1 MANKIKLL
9 VVDDE
14 LLFLDALCQRLV
26 LRGFEVAK
34 AANGQEALQA
44 ARATEFDL
52 VLLDLKMPRMD
63 GKEVLRVLK
72 KEHQHMEVIILTG
85 HGSLDSAAECTRL
98 GAFGYIPKPY
108 ELEELI
114 KVLKDAYVA
123 RLKKKFQ
130 GDQQTMDQILKI
142 AVGESSLEIMR
153 KLHELDAGT
162 R

>member
-52 VLLDLKMPRMD
+52 VLLDLKMPGMD

-72 KEHQHMEVIILTG
+72 KST
-85 HGSLDSAAECTRL
+85 STW
-98 GAFGYIPKPY
+98 K
-108 ELEELI
+108 
-114 KVLKDAYVA
+114 
-123 RLKKKFQ
+123 
-130 GDQQTMDQILKI
+130 
-142 AVGESSLEIMR
+142 
-153 KLHELDAGT
+153 
-162 R
+162 

>member
-1 MANKIKLL
+1 MADKIRLL

-14 LLFLDALCQRLV
+14 LLFLDALCQRLL
-26 LRGFEVAK
+26 LRGFEVVK
-34 AANGQEALQA
+34 AADGQEALQA

-52 VLLDLKMPRMD
+52 VLLDLKMPRAD
-63 GKEVLRVLK
+63 GKEVLRMLK
-72 KEHQHMEVIILTG
+72 RERQHTEVIILTG
-85 HGSLDSAAECTRL
+85 HGSLDSAAECTKL

-108 ELEELI
+108 ELEDLI

-123 RLKKKFQ
+123 RLMKKFQ
-130 GDQQTMDQILKI
+130 GDQQTTDRILRI
-142 AVGESSLEIMR
+142 AAGESSLEIMR